1 MNERLNG
8 RRRVEMGYEES
19 EVEERKENGRS
30 KGGTAR
36 RGVTQRMGSEFKSET
51 RGMRDGDKR
60 RKKEEDRGVIKEE
73 GMNYLAGMID
83 GMRSERKGR
92 NGIWE
97 S

>member
-36 RGVTQRMGSEFKSET
+36 RGVTQRMNQGQSSS
-51 RGMRDGDKR
+51 GKR
-60 RKKEEDRGVIKEE
+60 EE
-73 GMNYLAGMID
+73 
-83 GMRSERKGR
+83 
-92 NGIWE
+92 
-97 S
+97 